1 MKRLSLVIAILC
13 YRVATLTLVIAGSV
27 GLSAHANASDTDW
40 KLYGASTMNHG
51 PDLCFFDLKG
61 AVQGSDK
68 HIRVWTKCLHQKD
81 TDGIDIEKDYGGKIL
96 DNAARKMVDMY
107 IPPIALVENIDSD
120 QAVNFTKL
128 EEIADTADIQPAAR
142 IFYEL
147 DCSQKLLR
155 ELSIEIVDAS
165 GRIGSKHSASEWKYV
180 APETNGAR
188 LQKLLCEKSVLR

>member
-1 MKRLSLVIAILC
+1 MKSLSLVVATLC
-13 YRVATLTLVIAGSV
+13 HRVATFTLVMAGSV

-40 KLYGASTMNHG
+40 KLYGASTMDHG

-61 AVQGSDK
+61 VVQASDK

-81 TDGIDIEKDYGGKIL
+81 TDGIDIKMDYGGKIL
-96 DNAARKMVDMY
+96 ENAARKMVDMY

-120 QAVNFTKL
+120 EAVNFTKL

-142 IFYEL
+142 IFYEI
-147 DCSQKLLR
+147 DCSQKMLR
-155 ELSIEIVDAS
+155 ELSIEIIDPS
-165 GRIGSKHSASEWKYV
+165 GKIGSKYNASEWKYV

-188 LQKLLCEKSVLR
+188 LQKILCEKSVLR